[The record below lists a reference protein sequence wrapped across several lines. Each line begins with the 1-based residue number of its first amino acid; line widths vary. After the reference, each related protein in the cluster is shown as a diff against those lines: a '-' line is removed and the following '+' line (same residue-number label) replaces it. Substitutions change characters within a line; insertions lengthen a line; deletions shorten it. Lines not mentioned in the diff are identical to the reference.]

1 MVDERRF
8 EEFFEELEDLMEK
21 TIEDLEKSIRSLLK
35 SDYTKS
41 FYKPKLY
48 GFSIQ
53 LDENGLPKITKFG
66 DSLISPSEERTPFYD
81 QYIDKSRGQLTI
93 IFEVPG
99 VEKDDIQLKS
109 SSTKLIL
116 DAKSEDRKY
125 HAEVDLEAEVDPS
138 TASCSFKNGILTVVF
153 KTKSKGDEFTNLS
166 IS

>member
-1 MVDERRF
+1 MFDERRF
-8 EEFFEELEDLMEK
+8 EEFFEELEELMEK
-21 TIEDLEKSIRSLLK
+21 TMEDLEKSIKNLLK
-35 SDYTKS
+35 SDYTKT

-53 LDENGLPKITKFG
+53 IDENGLPKITKFG
-66 DSLISPSEERTPFYD
+66 DSFLTPSEERTPFYD
-81 QYIDKSRGQLTI
+81 QYLDKNRNLLTI

-138 TASCSFKNGILTVVF
+138 TATCSFKNGILTVSF